1 MNYTFQFGILWDYG
15 PYLAWGLWHAW
26 WVSFPSIIQ
35 TTLLGLVLV
44 ACYAV
49 DRKTWA
55 DAGLAHWLPLRW
67 RLTVVA
73 TLSCV
78 FGAAGT

>member
-1 MNYTFQFGILWDYG
+1 MTHRPFDLLRRLRTTIDD
-15 PYLAWGLWHAW
+15 AMDAAGL
-26 WVSFPSIIQ
+26 P
-35 TTLLGLVLV
+35 LLGLVLV